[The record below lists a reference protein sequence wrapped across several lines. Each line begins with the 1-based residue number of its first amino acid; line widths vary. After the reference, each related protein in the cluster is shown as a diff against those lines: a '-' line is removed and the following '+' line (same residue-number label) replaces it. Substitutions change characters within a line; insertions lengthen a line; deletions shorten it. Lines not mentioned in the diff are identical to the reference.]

1 MEAAAKLG
9 ISVTIKQV
17 GSDSTVGTSAT
28 VSSLERT
35 NEWQPAYTLDEDGL
49 LQQLRN
55 TLVQTLDTSMGKFL
69 TLSSLLDVYWSFV
82 LFEGLFVHFL
92 GFCSKIFFRQF
103 PTVDAKSCSYFTGLY
118 RCHN

>member
-55 TLVQTLDTSMGKFL
+55 TLVQTLDASMGK
-69 TLSSLLDVYWSFV
+69 LSNSFV
-82 LFEGLFVHFL
+82 FAGHVLVIRTF
-92 GFCSKIFFRQF
+92 
-103 PTVDAKSCSYFTGLY
+103 
-118 RCHN
+118 

>member
-35 NEWQPAYTLDEDGL
+35 NEWQPAYTLDEEGL

-55 TLVQTLDTSMGKFL
+55 TLVQTLDASMGKF
-69 TLSSLLDVYWSFV
+69 SSLLDVYWSFV

-92 GFCSKIFFRQF
+92 
-103 PTVDAKSCSYFTGLY
+103 
-118 RCHN
+118 